1 MSLDSR
7 LLEYVVNEE
16 SYADGQEIFAEGSS
30 GEWIYIVLEGRV
42 KIRKKTKKGALAIV
56 TLKEGAIFGELV
68 FLQMTQGKRT
78 ASVVAVGD
86 VNVGILDTHRIS
98 TELNQVSP
106 MLRKLIG
113 KLAERLQEATEKLA
127 RVSIQ

>member
-16 SYADGQEIFAEGSS
+16 SYSDGQEIFAEGSS

-86 VNVGILDTHRIS
+86 VNVGILDTRRIT